1 MKRILFTIFSFFIF
15 ILTVTAQP
23 RLTSNKSFFNF
34 GQIEWKHP
42 VTADYV
48 ISNTGDK
55 PLVLSNVTVSCA
67 CTDVEW
73 TKTPI
78 APGESGMVKDTC
90 FPIFA
95 MTTFSFSA
103 FFLLFCLYSL
113 PIFSAEHQIR

>member
-55 PLVLSNVTVSCA
+55 PLVLRDRKSVV
-67 CTDVEW
+67 
-73 TKTPI
+73 
-78 APGESGMVKDTC
+78 
-90 FPIFA
+90 
-95 MTTFSFSA
+95 
-103 FFLLFCLYSL
+103 
-113 PIFSAEHQIR
+113 